1 MKVAL
6 IILTLALCLVGC
18 NSPNSTTD
26 LREYFVDGLHVI
38 VGVKQTT
45 NDKITIKSY
54 DGAVW
59 DIPKGTT
66 IKESPVTL
74 ESFRRVTE

>member
-1 MKVAL
+1 MKAL
-6 IILTLALCLVGC
+6 LTMLTLALLVTGC
-18 NSPNSTTD
+18 SSTNSTTE

-45 NDKITIKSY
+45 NGKITIKSY